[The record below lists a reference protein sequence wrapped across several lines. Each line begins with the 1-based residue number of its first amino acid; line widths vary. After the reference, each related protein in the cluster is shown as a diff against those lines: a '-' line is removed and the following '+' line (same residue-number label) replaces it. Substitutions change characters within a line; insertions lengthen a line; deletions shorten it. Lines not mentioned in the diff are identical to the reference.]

1 MGRMARTIRA
11 LVPLILLVVAVP
23 ASPGDA
29 GKRAGAPGRKN
40 VSRGKTGY
48 TLGEVK
54 ILGSAETPG
63 VLFFLPRAKFRL
75 LPYRMETDWKK
86 KIRMDD
92 KTVTGE

>member
-1 MGRMARTIRA
+1 MARTIRA
-11 LVPLILLVVAVP
+11 LVPLILLVVAMP
-23 ASPGDA
+23 AFPGDT
-29 GKRAGAPGRKN
+29 GKRAGAPGHRTLAK
-40 VSRGKTGY
+40 GKTGY

>member
-1 MGRMARTIRA
+1 MARTIRA
-11 LVPLILLVVAVP
+11 LVPLILLVAAAP
-23 ASPGDA
+23 AFPGDA
-29 GKRAGAPGRKN
+29 GNRPGAPGRK
-40 VSRGKTGY
+40 SPAKGRTAY

-75 LPYRMETDWKK
+75 LPYRTETDWKK

-92 KTVTGE
+92 KTGTGE

>member
-1 MGRMARTIRA
+1 MGRMARATRA

-23 ASPGDA
+23 AFPGDA
-29 GKRAGAPGRKN
+29 GNRGGAPGRKPLAK
-40 VSRGKTGY
+40 GKTAY

-86 KIRMDD
+86 RIRMDD
-92 KTVTGE
+92 KTGTGE

>member
-23 ASPGDA
+23 AFPGDT
-29 GKRAGAPGRKN
+29 GKWAGAPGRRNPAK
-40 VSRGKTGY
+40 GKTAY

-75 LPYRMETDWKK
+75 LPYRMESDWKK